1 MVMFQKLEKVPKKIQ
16 YVNNIF
22 LLKCLLFL
30 NIMQAQV
37 DQRFDIF
44 DWEIIGNNESINS
57 ISEGYQYI
65 FFATNGNGVLR
76 YNKFSRKF
84 DQSLSLGQ
92 GIKSKKINHV
102 YFDKNTGILWLVG
115 SKNLEFSNSREGNWN
130 QIDYRS
136 MPIKSFN
143 DIKDIGSSSNY
154 LWIKTFFSYIKLDHV
169 SGRFLGLF
177 SSPDEKVHWGDFNY
191 QDSFQIKNLK
201 LEDFFVEN
209 GLLLTVQGAANQ
221 NGIFST
227 YISFLETENNLNWI
241 GLSNGY
247 ILMVDNFSKTITP
260 LIEGIEVSIPF
271 TLSVD
276 KKIWI
281 AGIGNGKISSISSIS
296 KKFENVKNF
305 KDSRYSNFS
314 YSDIFSSKI
323 IDEEIWFGSDG
334 NIIIYNQEKDFF
346 RTLGYEKGIPAERI
360 YFVECL
366 ENKVYIG
373 SKNDLI
379 VIDKKTK
386 KIINSDISDLIKK
399 NNLFI
404 DDFNIIGDRIFF
416 ISQGKIYE
424 FDSQEKINIDRHNNF
439 LQNEFKSLRVF
450 GDKDNKYFVTD
461 RGILNNLN
469 DKLIPSSIY
478 FNYKISDILVTNNLL
493 YIGTNGGLIIYDHE
507 RDQINNFFEF
517 SFIKN
522 IFDMEQVDEYL
533 VLLSSSGLIKL
544 KLSL

>member
-1 MVMFQKLEKVPKKIQ
+1 MFQKLEKVPKKIQ

-209 GLLLTVQGAANQ
+209 GWLLTVQGAANQ

>member
-1 MVMFQKLEKVPKKIQ
+1 
-16 YVNNIF
+16 
-22 LLKCLLFL
+22 
-30 NIMQAQV
+30 MQAQV

-191 QDSFQIKNLK
+191 QNSFQIKNLK

-209 GLLLTVQGAANQ
+209 GWLLTAQGAANQ

-314 YSDIFSSKI
+314 YSDIFSSKV

-450 GDKDNKYFVTD
+450 GDEDNKYFVTD

>member
-191 QDSFQIKNLK
+191 QNSFQIKNLK

-209 GLLLTVQGAANQ
+209 GWLLTAQGAANQ

-314 YSDIFSSKI
+314 YSDIFSSKV

-450 GDKDNKYFVTD
+450 GDEDNKYFVTD

>member
-1 MVMFQKLEKVPKKIQ
+1 MFQKLEKVPKKIQ

-191 QDSFQIKNLK
+191 QNSFQIKNLK

-209 GLLLTVQGAANQ
+209 GWLLTAQGAANQ

-314 YSDIFSSKI
+314 YSDIFSSKV

-450 GDKDNKYFVTD
+450 GDEDNKYFVTD